1 MKNIISSVICS
12 VLSLF
17 LFLNANAQET
27 VTRKKKVGL
36 WFEEK
41 YQVLKTQKSIK
52 HGLYEAKNHDRLLAS
67 GKYENGQP
75 VGEWKFYNLKGDLVQ
90 VYDHTKRSLTFS
102 DTTDAKFDGYSF
114 GQDIS
119 PGDVVVP
126 PVKLGGRSFTIFPL
140 LSGARPALTQLY
152 RSNGMGNGNYELL
165 HLFDIDAQGNLTGHQ
180 IVYTL
185 NGHLQSVKADD
196 KDLPQDYTH
205 FIPATINGKAVA
217 STVSVKGKVATLAA
231 IDHVGFGY

>member
-1 MKNIISSVICS
+1 MKNITASLLCP

-27 VTRKKKVGL
+27 VTRKKKVGN
-36 WFEEK
+36 WFEEQ
-41 YQVLKTQKSIK
+41 YQVLKSQKSVK
-52 HGLYEAKNHDRLLAS
+52 HGLYEAKNHERLLAS
-67 GKYENGQP
+67 GNYENGQP

-90 VYDHTKRSLTFS
+90 IYDHTKRSLTFS

-114 GQDIS
+114 GQDIN

-126 PVKLGGRSFTIFPL
+126 PVKMGGKAYTIFPL
-140 LSGARPALTQLY
+140 MSGARPALTHLY
-152 RSNGMGNGNYELL
+152 RANGMGNGNYDLL
-165 HLFDIDAQGNLTGHQ
+165 HLFNIDAQGNLTSHQ

-185 NGHLQSVKADD
+185 NGHLLSVKADD

-217 STVSVKGKVATLAA
+217 STVSVKGKVTTNAA
-231 IDHVGFGY
+231 INNVGYGY